1 MNSALF
7 VIILVAFFLLLLF
20 FFAVDV
26 VTFVLLLFVYSSVP
40 TKCIYI
46 VRILAK
52 SCACTL
58 EVANFNFAQKGNR
71 FWGCHLWQTMDA
83 AYYENHFIS
92 SKKKKKKLIG
102 KKIRSNIWPAP
113 ERMRRMK
120 DTAKLT
126 NYHP

>member
-7 VIILVAFFLLLLF
+7 VIILVAFFLLLFF

-52 SCACTL
+52 SCACTW
-58 EVANFNFAQKGNR
+58 EVAN
-71 FWGCHLWQTMDA
+71 L
-83 AYYENHFIS
+83 IS
-92 SKKKKKKLIG
+92 PKKEIDFGGATFGRRWTRHITRITLFHQKKKKKTDRKENPVQYLAC
-102 KKIRSNIWPAP
+102 S
-113 ERMRRMK
+113 
-120 DTAKLT
+120 
-126 NYHP
+126 